1 MDLLKTKERQNKR
14 HFSCKKVMKQS
25 IVFLPFQ
32 KMTLQWYA
40 LVLARYCCNMLLLPT
55 SHGTPHSSLN

>member
-40 LVLARYCCNMLLLPT
+40 
-55 SHGTPHSSLN
+55 GTC